1 MFGAIVSYAIL
12 GIPVAVYLGIITI
25 LCLLFT
31 ATISILNR
39 RKIRVISMK
48 WHTRMAYVTITV
60 AVVHGGT
67 ILLAT
72 LGL

>member
-1 MFGAIVSYAIL
+1 MFGAIVSYMVL
-12 GIPVAVYLGIITI
+12 GIPVAVYLGIITVV
-25 LCLLFT
+25 CLLFT

-39 RKIRVISMK
+39 RKIRVVSMK
-48 WHTRMAYVTITV
+48 WHTRMAYVTIAV
-60 AVVHGGT
+60 ALVHGGT